1 MNIKNYLV
9 SILVVFV
16 LMGTVLMFRNQ
27 LFLPQTVPTNATLTD
42 SSLGWKIP
50 TAVLPSGGQVINT
63 SAYSSIRDPGGVP
76 RGLPVRLK
84 IPVIGVDSAIED
96 AYVTSDGRMD
106 VPAGSVNVAWYAL
119 GPRPGQ
125 PGSAVI
131 GGHYGIDDGVP
142 KVFYNLSKLVVGDKV
157 YVVDDNNN
165 TLAFVVKSIKLFDRN
180 ADASSVFISN
190 DGLAHLNVITCEGVW
205 NKVNDSYPDRRVV
218 FTDAIPSEGA
228 VVVKT
233 QPLKVVVKPL
243 LPQTAIT
250 AEPTPTATI
259 TQAPATIGN
268 TQMIN
273 AQASSMF
280 TQNIFSLVASLYNT
294 PLNGIVSTL
303 LIVSIILMFMK
314 IMRR

>member
-16 LMGTVLMFRNQ
+16 LVGTVLMFRNQ
-27 LFLPQTVPTNATLTD
+27 LFLPQTVQTNPTLTD

-50 TAVLPSGGQVINT
+50 SALLTTGGQVINT

-96 AYVTSDGRMD
+96 AYITPDGRMD

-131 GGHYGIDDGVP
+131 GGHYGIDNGVP
-142 KVFYNLSKLVVGDKV
+142 KVFYNLSKLEVGDKV
-157 YVVDDNNN
+157 YIVDDNNN

-180 ADASSVFISN
+180 ADSSSVFISN

-233 QPLKVVVKPL
+233 QPAKVIAKPL

-250 AEPTPTATI
+250 PKLTPTPTAGGKSSTI
-259 TQAPATIGN
+259 N
-268 TQMIN
+268 S
-273 AQASSMF
+273 QASPTF
-280 TQNIFSLVASLYNT
+280 KQNIFSMVASLFNS
-294 PLNGIVSTL
+294 PLNSIISSL
-303 LIVSIILMFMK
+303 LIISIFIMFWKIL
-314 IMRR
+314 RC